1 VACTPWRAPE
11 KVGSRGAGER
21 GHGRCIP
28 LTRSEST
35 FTSGELPKMK
45 KLSRLLPVVALL
57 ASSSAFATPSTVFW
71 TPATTYVQPYAVPHI
86 TYDTYVAEKKGF
98 QNDYGLTLGI
108 LPFEKLQAEIGVD
121 SFMPGLQSASLLLN
135 GKIGIPENALG
146 DGIPGL
152 SAGVFGVGFKSG
164 ISDYNIL
171 HAEIGKTFGA
181 LGNVTVGGYYGVG
194 LDLLGSDGN
203 KTQGGFIGS
212 YTSPD
217 INLNLPGLNKI
228 VLMADIQTG
237 KNAFGAVGGGIG
249 LYFTPSIDILTGP
262 VFFFDS
268 SATTQIAAPAPA
280 RFAGGNPDWLW
291 TVQLDVD
298 FDLRPAKPAATP
310 AATPA
315 AAAPS
320 AEPTKS

>member
-1 VACTPWRAPE
+1 
-11 KVGSRGAGER
+11 
-21 GHGRCIP
+21 
-28 LTRSEST
+28 
-35 FTSGELPKMK
+35 MK
-45 KLSRLLPVVALL
+45 KLSRLLPVLALF
-57 ASSSAFATPSTVFW
+57 ASSSALATPSTVFW
-71 TPATTYVQPYAVPHI
+71 TPATTSVQPYAVPHI

-98 QNDYGLTLGI
+98 QNDYGLTLGV
-108 LPFEKLQAEIGVD
+108 LPFEKLQAEVGVD
-121 SFMPGLQSASLLLN
+121 SFLPGLASASLLVN

-146 DGIPGL
+146 EGIPGL
-152 SAGVFGVGFKSG
+152 SAGIFGLGFKSG
-164 ISDYNIL
+164 ISDYDIL

-194 LDLLGSDGN
+194 LDLVGSNGS

-228 VLMADIQTG
+228 VLLADIQTG
-237 KNAFGAVGGGIG
+237 KNLFGAAGGGVA
-249 LYFTPSIDILTGP
+249 LYFTPSIDIITGP

-268 SATTQIAAPAPA
+268 GVTTQLAAPAPA
-280 RFAGGNPDWLW
+280 RFGGGNPDMLW

-298 FDLRPAKPAATP
+298 FDLRPAKPAASP
-310 AATPA
+310 AAAPA
-315 AAAPS
+315 AAAPA